1 MAYCM
6 KEFTNILPLDLGT
19 LDRYILKICSEVVVI
34 HISTKEVLS
43 IFCRNASYVM
53 EYKRFLG
60 LVQNMRAMKEMFKNV
75 SVAQITTRKFSV
87 V

>member
-19 LDRYILKICSEVVVI
+19 LDRYILNICSEEVVI
-34 HISTKEVLS
+34 HISTNEELS
-43 IFCRNASYVM
+43 MLCRNASYVM
-53 EYKRFLG
+53 EYNRVLG
-60 LVQNMRAMKEMFKNV
+60 LVQNMHVMKEIFKNV
-75 SVAQITTRKFSV
+75 SVAQITARKFSV